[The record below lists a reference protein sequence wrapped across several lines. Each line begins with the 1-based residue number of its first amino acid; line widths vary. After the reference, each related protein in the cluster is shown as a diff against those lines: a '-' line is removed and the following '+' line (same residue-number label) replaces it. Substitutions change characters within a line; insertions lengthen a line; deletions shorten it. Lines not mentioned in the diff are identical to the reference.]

1 MDNAG
6 RVRLPVMPPVAPML
20 AKAADELPEGEGWI
34 YEPKWD
40 GFRCI
45 VFRDGDEVEL
55 GSRNER
61 PLTRYFPEVVAA
73 VRSHLPARCVVDGE
87 ILIPGALGLD
97 FDALLQRI
105 HPADSRVQKLAAETP
120 ASFVAFDLL
129 AVGDRDAD
137 RAPSVRASSDA
148 RVGRDHTA
156 ADLRHA
162 DLDRCRDGTRLVQPL
177 RRRGARWC
185 RGEAR
190 ATFRTDRGER
200 VMVKVKHRRTA
211 DCVVAGYR
219 IHKDGNGVGSLLLGL
234 YDDSGE
240 LQHVGV
246 ASSFT
251 AKRRRELLEELRPLL
266 DGALDGHPWQGWAE
280 AVEREQAEGRRMP
293 GAVSRWNAKK
303 DLSWTAI
310 RAERVAEVQF
320 DQLQGR
326 RFRHATSF
334 VRWRPDREPSSCT
347 YDQLE
352 VAAPL
357 ELESVFGGAGS

>member
-1 MDNAG
+1 
-6 RVRLPVMPPVAPML
+6 MPPVAPML
-20 AKAADELPEGEGWI
+20 AKAADELPEGDGWM

-40 GFRCI
+40 GFRCV

-73 VRSHLPARCVVDGE
+73 IRSHLPARCVIDGE
-87 ILIPGALGLD
+87 IVIPGEMGLD

-105 HPADSRVQKLAAETP
+105 HPADSRVRRLAEETP

-129 AVGDRDAD
+129 ALGDRDLTEVAFAE
-137 RAPSVRASSDA
+137 RRKILESVATTRPPIFVTPISSEAATA
-148 RVGRDHTA
+148 RDWFSRFEGAGLDGVVAKR
-156 ADLRHA
+156 ADLTYR
-162 DLDRCRDGTRLVQPL
+162 PS
-177 RRRGARWC
+177 
-185 RGEAR
+185 
-190 ATFRTDRGER
+190 ER
-200 VMVKVKHRRTA
+200 VMIKVKHKRTA
-211 DCVVAGYR
+211 DCVVGGYR
-219 IHKDGNGVGSLLLGL
+219 VHKDGNGVGSLLLGL
-234 YDDSGE
+234 YDDTGD

-251 AKRRRELLEELRPLL
+251 AKRRKELLEELAPYREH
-266 DGALDGHPWQGWAE
+266 AIEGHPWQGWAE
-280 AVEREQAEGRRMP
+280 AVEREEAAGRRMP

-303 DLSWTAI
+303 DLSWTPI
-310 RAERVAEVQF
+310 RAELVCEVKF
-320 DQLQGR
+320 DQLQGS

-357 ELESVFGGAGS
+357 ELLSVFGGPES